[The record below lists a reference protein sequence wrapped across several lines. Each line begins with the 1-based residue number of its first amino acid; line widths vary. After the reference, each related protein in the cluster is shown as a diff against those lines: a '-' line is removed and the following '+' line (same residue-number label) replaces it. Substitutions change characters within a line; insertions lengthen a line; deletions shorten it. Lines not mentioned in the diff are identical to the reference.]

1 MNVSKAIAALERMT
15 VTELRMKHFEVVG
28 EDNRSRH
35 KEYLV
40 KRISWRI
47 QAQIEGG
54 LSERAKRRAL
64 ELAAE
69 SDLRTTKPKH
79 AVPPSQF
86 PGKVKVVTIQRNGD
100 GRVPMPGVRVPSP
113 LRDTA
118 SDHSH

>member
-1 MNVSKAIAALERMT
+1 MNVSREIAALDRMT
-15 VTELRMKHFEVVG
+15 VTELRMKHFEVFG

-69 SDLRTTKPKH
+69 SDLRRNSEIRGQTT
-79 AVPPSQF
+79 
-86 PGKVKVVTIQRNGD
+86 N
-100 GRVPMPGVRVPSP
+100 
-113 LRDTA
+113 
-118 SDHSH
+118 